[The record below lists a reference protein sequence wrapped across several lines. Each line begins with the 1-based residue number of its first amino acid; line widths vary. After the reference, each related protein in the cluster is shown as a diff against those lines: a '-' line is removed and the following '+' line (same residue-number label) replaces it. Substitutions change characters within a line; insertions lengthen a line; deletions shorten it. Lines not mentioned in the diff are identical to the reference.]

1 MCYYEGAITTID
13 VTTENESAALQ
24 NINKSLREYKGRGA
38 AERNDT
44 GIKDA
49 ADTYTDLHDMYD
61 QIKRYQKSPKI
72 YYGKE
77 YISKSRTW
85 QNWKKKKNRF

>member
-61 QIKRYQKSPKI
+61 QIKRYQKVLKSITVRI
-72 YYGKE
+72 Y
-77 YISKSRTW
+77 IKSR
-85 QNWKKKKNRF
+85 KKRRTDFN